1 MEKTVPDNFRSS
13 IVDFTTDLTTTFPEF
28 ASLWSKWKENITPD
42 SDFMNLYEHC
52 SQVYPERFFDIL
64 NQNAEI
70 FAENSDMNTS
80 FLPGVD
86 FKILYNCDGVS
97 EKTREIIWKY
107 LQVILLIL
115 VNTMKDKMDF
125 GDAMKM
131 FEDLDEGDL
140 HSKLQDAMQNIGQ
153 FFEKMDNTEP
163 DSANEDTDASSA
175 QSTSK
180 TQGLPQME
188 EIHNHLQGLFD
199 GKIGQLAKE
208 LAEDMSGDIV
218 ASFGDDMEGMT
229 STKDVFSKL
238 MQNPE
243 KIKNVVN
250 TVKDKL
256 TDKMKS
262 GEISREDL
270 MTEASEMMKKMNG
283 GGEGG
288 LSDMFK
294 NMGGA
299 GGMGDMLK
307 SMGGAGGM
315 GDMLKNMGGAGGMG
329 DILKTMGGGGGMAN
343 MFKNMNGDAD
353 DDDEEGGGMA
363 EMFKNMAQGL
373 NAPKGARLDTNAM
386 NRAQERLTV
395 KERLIA
401 RGKARQ
407 QEQLVKQIE
416 QQAATVK
423 RQTEYDEFMAKNPN
437 IFDTNDPNS
446 LMYRIDGETQ
456 EKSKLRPDGEMSA
469 SKKKRLK
476 KKAKMEAKKE
486 SDNN

>member
-1 MEKTVPDNFRSS
+1 MENSAPENFRSS
-13 IVDFTTDLTTTFPEF
+13 IVDFTTDLSTTFPEF
-28 ASLWSKWKENITPD
+28 AALWSKWKEVTTPE
-42 SDFMNLYEHC
+42 SDFSQLYEHC

-70 FAENSDMNTS
+70 FSENSDVNTS

-97 EKTREIIWKY
+97 ENTRETIWKY

-125 GDAMKM
+125 GDAMKS

-140 HSKLQDAMQNIGQ
+140 HSKLQDAMKNIGQ
-153 FFEKMDNTEP
+153 FFEQADKSEQDTANGDTE
-163 DSANEDTDASSA
+163 SSSSKAS
-175 QSTSK
+175 
-180 TQGLPQME
+180 GLPQME
-188 EIHNHLQGLFD
+188 DVHNHLQGLFD

-208 LAEDMSGDIV
+208 LAEDMSEDIA
-218 ASFGDDMEGMT
+218 ASFGDDMENMT
-229 STKDVFSKL
+229 STKDVLSNL
-238 MQNPE
+238 MKNPE
-243 KIKNVVN
+243 KIMNVVN

-256 TDKMKS
+256 ASKMES

-294 NMGGA
+294 
-299 GGMGDMLK
+299 
-307 SMGGAGGM
+307 S
-315 GDMLKNMGGAGGMG
+315 MGGAGGMG
-329 DILKTMGGGGGMAN
+329 DILKSMGGAGGMAN
-343 MFKNMNGDAD
+343 MFKNMGGAGGND
-353 DDDEEGGGMA
+353 DDDIDGGGMA

-395 KERLIA
+395 KERLVA
-401 RGKARQ
+401 RGKVRQ
-407 QEQLVKQIE
+407 QEQLVKQMEE
-416 QQAATVK
+416 QAVAIQ
-423 RQTEYDEFMAKNPN
+423 RQTEYDNFIAKNPN

-446 LMYRIDGETQ
+446 LVYRIEGETQ
-456 EKSKLRPDGEMSA
+456 EKSTARPDGEMSA
-469 SKKKRLK
+469 SKKKRIK
-476 KKAKMEAKKE
+476 KKARKEANQAVSEK
-486 SDNN
+486 

>member
-1 MEKTVPDNFRSS
+1 MENSAPENFRSS
-13 IVDFTTDLTTTFPEF
+13 IVDFTTDLSTTFPEF
-28 ASLWSKWKENITPD
+28 AALWSKWKDVTTPE
-42 SDFMNLYEHC
+42 SDFSQLYEHC

-70 FAENSDMNTS
+70 FSENSDVNTS

-97 EKTREIIWKY
+97 EKTRETIWKY

-153 FFEKMDNTEP
+153 FFEQAANSEQDTANG
-163 DSANEDTDASSA
+163 DSDSPSSQSNSTAS
-175 QSTSK
+175 
-180 TQGLPQME
+180 GLPQME

-208 LAEDMSGDIV
+208 LAEDMSEDIA
-218 ASFGDDMEGMT
+218 ASFGDDMENMT
-229 STKDVFSKL
+229 STKDVLSKL

-250 TVKDKL
+250 TVKDRL
-256 TDKMKS
+256 TSKMES
-262 GEISREDL
+262 GDISREDL
-270 MTEASEMMKKMNG
+270 MTEASEMMNKMNG

-294 NMGGA
+294 
-299 GGMGDMLK
+299 
-307 SMGGAGGM
+307 S
-315 GDMLKNMGGAGGMG
+315 MGGAGGMG
-329 DILKTMGGGGGMAN
+329 DILKSMGGAGGMAIV
-343 MFKNMNGDAD
+343 FKNMGGDRGND
-353 DDDEEGGGMA
+353 DDDIDGGGMA

-373 NAPKGARLDTNAM
+373 NVPKGARLDTNAM
-386 NRAQERLTV
+386 NRAQERFTV

-407 QEQLVKQIE
+407 QDQLVKQLE
-416 QQAATVK
+416 KQAADIQ
-423 RQTEYDEFMAKNPN
+423 RQKEYEEFMAKNPN

-446 LMYRIDGETQ
+446 LVYRIEGETQ
-456 EKSKLRPDGEMSA
+456 EKSTARPDGEMSA

-476 KKAKMEAKKE
+476 KKARKEAQSAADKK
-486 SDNN
+486 

>member
-1 MEKTVPDNFRSS
+1 MENSAHENFRSS
-13 IVDFTTDLTTTFPEF
+13 IVDFTTDLSTTFPEF
-28 ASLWSKWKENITPD
+28 AALWSKWKEVTTPE
-42 SDFMNLYEHC
+42 SDFAHLYEHC

-70 FAENSDMNTS
+70 FSENSDVNTS

-97 EKTREIIWKY
+97 ENTRETIWKY

-125 GDAMKM
+125 GDAMKS

-153 FFEKMDNTEP
+153 FFEQMNNNETPATNDNSESSSSP
-163 DSANEDTDASSA
+163 KAS
-175 QSTSK
+175 
-180 TQGLPQME
+180 GLPQME

-199 GKIGQLAKE
+199 GKIGKLAKE
-208 LAEDMSGDIV
+208 LAEDMSEDIA

-229 STKDVFSKL
+229 STKDVLSKL

-256 TDKMKS
+256 ASKMES

-270 MTEASEMMKKMNG
+270 MTEASEMMNKMNG

-288 LSDMFK
+288 LSDMLK

-307 SMGGAGGM
+307 SMGGM
-315 GDMLKNMGGAGGMG
+315 GDMLKSMGGA
-329 DILKTMGGGGGMAN
+329 GGMAN
-343 MFKNMNGDAD
+343 MFKNMGGDGGND
-353 DDDEEGGGMA
+353 DDDIDGGGMA

-373 NAPKGARLDTNAM
+373 NAPKGARLDANAM

-401 RGKARQ
+401 RGKVRQ
-407 QEQLVKQIE
+407 QEQLVKQLE
-416 QQAATVK
+416 QKAADVQ
-423 RQTEYDEFMAKNPN
+423 RQKEYEEFMAKNPN

-446 LMYRIDGETQ
+446 LVYRIEGETQ
-456 EKSKLRPDGEMSA
+456 EKSTVRPDGEMSA

-476 KKAKMEAKKE
+476 KKARKEANQAVNEK
-486 SDNN
+486 

>member
-1 MEKTVPDNFRSS
+1 MEKSVPDNFRSS
-13 IVDFTTDLTTTFPEF
+13 IVDFTTDLSTTFPEF
-28 ASLWSKWKENITPD
+28 APLWSKWKETTTPD
-42 SDFMNLYEHC
+42 SDFSHLYEHC

-70 FAENSDMNTS
+70 FSENSDVNTS

-97 EKTREIIWKY
+97 EKTRETIWKY

-125 GDAMKM
+125 GDAMKS

-140 HSKLQDAMQNIGQ
+140 HLKLQDAMKNIGQ
-153 FFEKMDNTEP
+153 FFEQAENSEQDTANV
-163 DSANEDTDASSA
+163 DSDSPSSSKAS
-175 QSTSK
+175 
-180 TQGLPQME
+180 GLPQME
-188 EIHNHLQGLFD
+188 DVHNHLQGLFD

-208 LAEDMSGDIV
+208 LAEDMSEDIA
-218 ASFGDDMEGMT
+218 ASFGDDMENMT
-229 STKDVFSKL
+229 STKDVLSNL
-238 MQNPE
+238 MKNPE
-243 KIKNVVN
+243 KIMNVVN

-256 TDKMKS
+256 TRKMES
-262 GEISREDL
+262 GDISREDL
-270 MTEASEMMKKMNG
+270 MTEASEMMNKMNG

-299 GGMGDMLK
+299 GGMGDILK

-315 GDMLKNMGGAGGMG
+315 GDIMKSMGGA
-329 DILKTMGGGGGMAN
+329 GGMAN
-343 MFKNMNGDAD
+343 MFKNMGGAGGD
-353 DDDEEGGGMA
+353 DDDDIDGGGMA

-395 KERLIA
+395 KERLVA
-401 RGKARQ
+401 RGKVRQ
-407 QEQLVKQIE
+407 QEQLVKQLEE
-416 QQAATVK
+416 QTVAIQ
-423 RQTEYDEFMAKNPN
+423 RQTEYDNFIAKNPN

-446 LMYRIDGETQ
+446 LVYRIEGETQ
-456 EKSKLRPDGEMSA
+456 EKSTARPDGEMSA

-476 KKAKMEAKKE
+476 KKAKKEANKAVSEK
-486 SDNN
+486 

>member
-1 MEKTVPDNFRSS
+1 MSEEEIPRFTEEFKTS
-13 IVDFTTDLTTTFPEF
+13 IVDFIKDLQTTFPEHVDKLEKWLKCDDNEF
-28 ASLWSKWKENITPD
+28 QSL
-42 SDFMNLYEHC
+42 FEHC
-52 SQVYPERFFDIL
+52 LKVYPERFFDIL

-70 FAENSDMNTS
+70 FSENSDVNTS

-97 EKTREIIWKY
+97 EKTRETIWKY

-153 FFEKMDNTEP
+153 FFEQAANSEQDTANG
-163 DSANEDTDASSA
+163 DSDSPSSQSNSTAS
-175 QSTSK
+175 
-180 TQGLPQME
+180 GLPQME

-208 LAEDMSGDIV
+208 LAEDMSEDIA
-218 ASFGDDMEGMT
+218 ASFGDDMENMT
-229 STKDVFSKL
+229 STKDVLSKL

-250 TVKDKL
+250 TVKDRL
-256 TDKMKS
+256 TSKMES
-262 GEISREDL
+262 GDISREDL
-270 MTEASEMMKKMNG
+270 MTEASEMMNKMNG

-294 NMGGA
+294 
-299 GGMGDMLK
+299 
-307 SMGGAGGM
+307 S
-315 GDMLKNMGGAGGMG
+315 MGGAGGMG
-329 DILKTMGGGGGMAN
+329 DILKSMGGAGGMAN
-343 MFKNMNGDAD
+343 MFKNMGGD
-353 DDDEEGGGMA
+353 DDDIDGGGMA

-373 NAPKGARLDTNAM
+373 NVPKGARLDTNAM
-386 NRAQERLTV
+386 NRAQERFTV

-407 QEQLVKQIE
+407 QEQLVKQLE
-416 QQAATVK
+416 KQAADIQ
-423 RQTEYDEFMAKNPN
+423 RQKEYEEFMAKNPN

-446 LMYRIDGETQ
+446 LVYRIEGETQ
-456 EKSKLRPDGEMSA
+456 EKSTARPDGEMSA

-476 KKAKMEAKKE
+476 KKARKEAQSAADKK
-486 SDNN
+486 

>member
-1 MEKTVPDNFRSS
+1 MENSAPENFRSS
-13 IVDFTTDLTTTFPEF
+13 IVDFTTDLSTTFPEF
-28 ASLWSKWKENITPD
+28 APLWSKWKEVTTPE
-42 SDFMNLYEHC
+42 SDFVHLYEHC

-70 FAENSDMNTS
+70 FSDNSDVNTS

-97 EKTREIIWKY
+97 EKTRETIWKY

-125 GDAMKM
+125 GDAMKS

-140 HSKLQDAMQNIGQ
+140 HSKLQDAMKNIGQ
-153 FFEKMDNTEP
+153 FFEQADKSEQDTANGDTE
-163 DSANEDTDASSA
+163 SSSSKAS
-175 QSTSK
+175 
-180 TQGLPQME
+180 GLPQME
-188 EIHNHLQGLFD
+188 DIHNHLQGLFD

-208 LAEDMSGDIV
+208 LAEDMSEDIA
-218 ASFGDDMEGMT
+218 ASFGDDMENMT
-229 STKDVFSKL
+229 STKDVLSNL
-238 MQNPE
+238 MKNPE
-243 KIKNVVN
+243 KIMNVVN
-250 TVKDKL
+250 AVKAKL
-256 TDKMKS
+256 TSKMES
-262 GEISREDL
+262 GDISREDL
-270 MTEASEMMKKMNG
+270 MTEASDMMKKMNG

-288 LSDMFK
+288 ISDMFK

-299 GGMGDMLK
+299 GGMGDILK

-315 GDMLKNMGGAGGMG
+315 GDILKSMGGAGGNDDN
-329 DILKTMGGGGGMAN
+329 DI
-343 MFKNMNGDAD
+343 D
-353 DDDEEGGGMA
+353 GGGMA

-401 RGKARQ
+401 RGKVRQ
-407 QEQLVKQIE
+407 QEQLVKQLE
-416 QQAATVK
+416 QQAADVQ
-423 RQTEYDEFMAKNPN
+423 RQKEYEEFMAKNPN

-446 LMYRIDGETQ
+446 LVYRIEGETQ
-456 EKSKLRPDGEMSA
+456 EKSTARPDGEMSA

-476 KKAKMEAKKE
+476 KKARKEAQSVADEK
-486 SDNN
+486 

>member
-1 MEKTVPDNFRSS
+1 MENSAPENFRSS
-13 IVDFTTDLTTTFPEF
+13 IVDFTTDLSTTFPEF
-28 ASLWSKWKENITPD
+28 AALWSKWKEVTTPE
-42 SDFMNLYEHC
+42 SDFSHLYEHC

-70 FAENSDMNTS
+70 FSENSDVNTS

-97 EKTREIIWKY
+97 ENTRETIWKY

-125 GDAMKM
+125 GDAMKS

-153 FFEKMDNTEP
+153 FFEQMNNNETPATNDNSESSSSP
-163 DSANEDTDASSA
+163 KAS
-175 QSTSK
+175 
-180 TQGLPQME
+180 GLPQME

-208 LAEDMSGDIV
+208 LAEDMSEDIA

-229 STKDVFSKL
+229 STKDVLSKL

-250 TVKDKL
+250 TVTDKL
-256 TDKMKS
+256 ASKMES

-270 MTEASEMMKKMNG
+270 MTEASEMMNKMNG

-288 LSDMFK
+288 LS
-294 NMGGA
+294 
-299 GGMGDMLK
+299 DMLK

-315 GDMLKNMGGAGGMG
+315 GDILKSMGGA
-329 DILKTMGGGGGMAN
+329 GGMAN
-343 MFKNMNGDAD
+343 MFKNMGGAGGD
-353 DDDEEGGGMA
+353 DDDDIDGGGMA

-395 KERLIA
+395 KERLVA
-401 RGKARQ
+401 RGKVRQ
-407 QEQLVKQIE
+407 QEQLVKQLEE
-416 QQAATVK
+416 QAVAIQ
-423 RQTEYDEFMAKNPN
+423 RQTEYDNFMAKNPN

-446 LMYRIDGETQ
+446 LVYRIEGETQ
-456 EKSKLRPDGEMSA
+456 EKSTVRPDGEMSA

-476 KKAKMEAKKE
+476 KKARKEANQAVNEK
-486 SDNN
+486 

>member
-1 MEKTVPDNFRSS
+1 MENSAPGNFRSS
-13 IVDFTTDLTTTFPEF
+13 IVDFTTDLSTTFPEF
-28 ASLWSKWKENITPD
+28 VALWSKWKDVTTPE
-42 SDFMNLYEHC
+42 SDFSQLYEHC

-70 FAENSDMNTS
+70 FSENSDVNTS

-97 EKTREIIWKY
+97 EKTRETIWKY

-153 FFEKMDNTEP
+153 FFEQAANSEQDTANG
-163 DSANEDTDASSA
+163 DSDSPSSQSNSTAS
-175 QSTSK
+175 
-180 TQGLPQME
+180 GLPQME

-208 LAEDMSGDIV
+208 LAEDMSEDIA
-218 ASFGDDMEGMT
+218 ASFGDDMENMT
-229 STKDVFSKL
+229 STKDVLSKL

-250 TVKDKL
+250 TVKDRL
-256 TDKMKS
+256 TSKMES
-262 GEISREDL
+262 GDISREDL
-270 MTEASEMMKKMNG
+270 MTEASEMMNKMNG

-294 NMGGA
+294 
-299 GGMGDMLK
+299 
-307 SMGGAGGM
+307 S
-315 GDMLKNMGGAGGMG
+315 MGGAGGMG
-329 DILKTMGGGGGMAN
+329 DILKSMGGAGGMAN
-343 MFKNMNGDAD
+343 MFKNMGGDRGND
-353 DDDEEGGGMA
+353 DDDIDGGGMA

-373 NAPKGARLDTNAM
+373 NVPKGARLDTNAM
-386 NRAQERLTV
+386 NRAQERFTV

-407 QEQLVKQIE
+407 QEQLVKQLE
-416 QQAATVK
+416 KQAADIR
-423 RQTEYDEFMAKNPN
+423 RQKEYEEFMAKNPN

-446 LMYRIDGETQ
+446 LVYRIEGETQ
-456 EKSKLRPDGEMSA
+456 EKSTARPDGEMSA

-476 KKAKMEAKKE
+476 KKVRKEAQSAADKK
-486 SDNN
+486 

>member
-1 MEKTVPDNFRSS
+1 MENSAPENFRSS
-13 IVDFTTDLTTTFPEF
+13 IVDFTTDLSTTFPEF
-28 ASLWSKWKENITPD
+28 AALWSKWKDVTTPE
-42 SDFMNLYEHC
+42 SDFSQLYEHC

-70 FAENSDMNTS
+70 FSENSDVNTS

-97 EKTREIIWKY
+97 EKTRETIWKY

-153 FFEKMDNTEP
+153 FFEQAANSEQDTANG
-163 DSANEDTDASSA
+163 DSDSPSSQSNSTAS
-175 QSTSK
+175 
-180 TQGLPQME
+180 GLPQME

-208 LAEDMSGDIV
+208 LAEDMSEDIA
-218 ASFGDDMEGMT
+218 ASFGDDMENMT
-229 STKDVFSKL
+229 STKDVLSKL

-250 TVKDKL
+250 TVKDRL
-256 TDKMKS
+256 TSKMES
-262 GEISREDL
+262 GDISREDL
-270 MTEASEMMKKMNG
+270 MTEASEMMNKMNG

-294 NMGGA
+294 
-299 GGMGDMLK
+299 
-307 SMGGAGGM
+307 S
-315 GDMLKNMGGAGGMG
+315 MGGAGGMG
-329 DILKTMGGGGGMAN
+329 DILKSMGGAGGMAN
-343 MFKNMNGDAD
+343 MFKNMGGDRGND
-353 DDDEEGGGMA
+353 DDDIDGGGMA

-373 NAPKGARLDTNAM
+373 NVPKGARLDTNAM
-386 NRAQERLTV
+386 NRAQERFTV

-407 QEQLVKQIE
+407 QEQLVKQLE
-416 QQAATVK
+416 KQAADIQ
-423 RQTEYDEFMAKNPN
+423 RQKEYEEFMAKNPN

-446 LMYRIDGETQ
+446 LVYRIEGETQ
-456 EKSKLRPDGEMSA
+456 EKSTARPDGEMSA

-476 KKAKMEAKKE
+476 KKARKEAQSAADKK
-486 SDNN
+486 